1 MSHHPRCNV
10 HCDGDNH
17 YLEGRTMRRHQI
29 NVMSLLIIWALLML
43 GLNLFGWYMLM
54 TGWRP

>member
-1 MSHHPRCNV
+1 MNHHPRCNAR
-10 HCDGDNH
+10 CDGDNH

-29 NVMSLLIIWALLML
+29 SVMWLVVGWALLIA
-43 GLNLFGWYMLM
+43 GLAVFGWYMLL